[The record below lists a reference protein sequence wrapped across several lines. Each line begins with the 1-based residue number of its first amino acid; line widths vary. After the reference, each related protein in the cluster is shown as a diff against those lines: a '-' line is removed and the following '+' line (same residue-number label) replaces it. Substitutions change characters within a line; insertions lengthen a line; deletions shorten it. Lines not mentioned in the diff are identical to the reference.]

1 MAKRF
6 VVMVVLALVGAL
18 AAPAS
23 ADGNKL
29 SIGYAY
35 LKSLED
41 GGGSIPLGAFV
52 SFAPGDDSGFEL
64 DFGFHR
70 DDEGGADT
78 NLFTAA
84 LGPRF
89 PLMSGE
95 SSVFLHVMGAVQHA
109 RFTGGNNTAFGGMG
123 GGGIDLGFGS
133 STQIRLGADFQMF
146 FDDGENFK
154 SLRLG
159 VGVTF

>member
-6 VVMVVLALVGAL
+6 VVLVVLAIVAAM

-41 GGGSIPLGAFV
+41 GGGSTPMGAFV

-64 DFGFHR
+64 DLGFHR
-70 DDEGGADT
+70 DDDLDL
-78 NLFTAA
+78 NSFTAA

-89 PLMSGE
+89 TLGE
-95 SSVFLHVMGAVQHA
+95 GLPFLHVMGAVLHQ
-109 RFTGGNNTAFGGMG
+109 RVPGTSDTGFGGMAG
-123 GGGIDLGFGS
+123 GGYDLGTGG
-133 STQIRLGADFQMF
+133 TVALRVGADFQMF
-146 FDDGENFK
+146 FNDGENFK
-154 SLRLG
+154 SLRLV
-159 VGVTF
+159 VGLTF